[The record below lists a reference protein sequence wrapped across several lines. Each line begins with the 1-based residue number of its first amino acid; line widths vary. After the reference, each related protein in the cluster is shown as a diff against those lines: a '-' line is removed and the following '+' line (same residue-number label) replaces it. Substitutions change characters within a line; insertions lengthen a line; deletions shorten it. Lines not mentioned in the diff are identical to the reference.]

1 MNRIPFLLGEHK
13 MPVTNMKVKS
23 GKKYAVKYRV
33 VGDLSSLTREQ
44 LEILAARQLRT
55 SARTFC
61 ISKLNEA
68 EPAIVQNQ
76 NMKQALLGSG
86 MAQSEEQVAAFFA
99 SMGQPLEIPDTFE
112 IPVSEL
118 IPDGD
123 SGRGKK
129 AADIFSFD
137 SAEDADDDDDDV
149 AE

>member
-1 MNRIPFLLGEHK
+1 
-13 MPVTNMKVKS
+13 MPNTNMKVKS
-23 GKKYAVKYRV
+23 GKKYPVKYRV

-44 LEILAARQLRT
+44 LETLAIRQLR
-55 SARTFC
+55 SGARNHC

-76 NMKQALLGSG
+76 NMKQALLSSG

-99 SMGQPLEIPDTFE
+99 SMGQPLEIPNTFE

-118 IPDGD
+118 IPDGE

-137 SAEDADDDDDDV
+137 SAEDDGEDDGDEV